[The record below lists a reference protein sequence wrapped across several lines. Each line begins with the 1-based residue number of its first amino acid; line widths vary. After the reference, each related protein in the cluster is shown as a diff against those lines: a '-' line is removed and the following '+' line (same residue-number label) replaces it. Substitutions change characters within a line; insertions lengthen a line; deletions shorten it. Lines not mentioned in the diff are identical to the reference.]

1 LWLLIDGSTD
11 KGPDIVSAIKDSR
24 IRLIHQENQGVSAAR
39 NKGIAEAKYDLIA
52 FLDADD
58 EWHPQFIEEIL
69 NLKSKYPMCDVYA
82 TNYFYKESD
91 KVLFKTIINGL
102 PANQSDGVIKD
113 YFIVCANS
121 DPLLWTSAVCV
132 NKQAITKIGGFPIG
146 IKSGEDLLTWA
157 KLACVYKIAYT
168 TKSLSYFWSEITSDK
183 KPRVPEIPDIVGYD
197 LETLAL
203 SISNNDRSSIFKYI
217 SLWHR
222 MRANSFIRLA
232 MRKEA
237 IHEIKEILKHNK
249 LSVTVWTYMIFLFVP
264 TKVLNVL
271 YRHTKS
277 KRRKLISNNQY

>member
-1 LWLLIDGSTD
+1 MPDTPVFFSIVIPLYNKEATIARAIQSVLNQTVQDFEIVIVNDGSTD

-113 YFIVCANS
+113 I
-121 DPLLWTSAVCV
+121 LLFAQIRIHCFGHQQFV
-132 NKQAITKIGGFPIG
+132 
-146 IKSGEDLLTWA
+146 
-157 KLACVYKIAYT
+157 
-168 TKSLSYFWSEITSDK
+168 
-183 KPRVPEIPDIVGYD
+183 
-197 LETLAL
+197 
-203 SISNNDRSSIFKYI
+203 SINR
-217 SLWHR
+217 
-222 MRANSFIRLA
+222 
-232 MRKEA
+232 
-237 IHEIKEILKHNK
+237 
-249 LSVTVWTYMIFLFVP
+249 
-264 TKVLNVL
+264 
-271 YRHTKS
+271 
-277 KRRKLISNNQY
+277 Q